1 MSSLI
6 NYNQVLIIF
15 QIVYM
20 YKMDVDIQVVNKD
33 KNPYPNFTQTF
44 F

>member
-1 MSSLI
+1 MSSLT
-6 NYNQVLIIF
+6 NYNQALSTF

-20 YKMDVDIQVVNKD
+20 YKLDVDIQVVNKD